1 MIVRDTVIVTKTKYL
16 TDTLELYKDT
26 TIYQDKVRLQL
37 QYIDRKVLVE
47 ATCLPDT
54 IRVTQTKILTKEK
67 DKGDGLLKVGLRWLE
82 IMETTTKVCTKC
94 KVEKSLTE
102 FYTRQSSKDGY
113 MPSCKDC
120 KKQYYHTNKANRK
133 HYLTHK
139 KEDISKKR
147 ESTI

>member
-1 MIVRDTVIVTKTKYL
+1 MNGLTPLKLNPNRLATLTILTIVIAAAVSSCATVKPVLQSVIVKDTVIVTKTKYL

-67 DKGDGLLKVGLRWLE
+67 KQRGWTLEGASVMLGLILVAAYFIKKWIDKL
-82 IMETTTKVCTKC
+82 
-94 KVEKSLTE
+94 VE
-102 FYTRQSSKDGY
+102 
-113 MPSCKDC
+113 
-120 KKQYYHTNKANRK
+120 
-133 HYLTHK
+133 
-139 KEDISKKR
+139 
-147 ESTI
+147 

>member
-1 MIVRDTVIVTKTKYL
+1 MNGLTPSKLNPNRLAMWILPMAATLAVLSSCASVKPVLESVVVRDTVIVTQTKYL

-67 DKGDGLLKVGLRWLE
+67 KQRGWTLEGAAVLLMLILVGVYIVKRWVDK
-82 IMETTTKVCTKC
+82 
-94 KVEKSLTE
+94 LTE
-102 FYTRQSSKDGY
+102 
-113 MPSCKDC
+113 
-120 KKQYYHTNKANRK
+120 
-133 HYLTHK
+133 
-139 KEDISKKR
+139 
-147 ESTI
+147 

>member
-1 MIVRDTVIVTKTKYL
+1 MNGLTNLRMPLNRLAMWILPMAATLAVVSSCATVKPILQSVVVRDTVIVTKTKYL

-67 DKGDGLLKVGLRWLE
+67 KQRGWTLEGAAVLLMLILVGGYIVKPWVH
-82 IMETTTKVCTKC
+82 K
-94 KVEKSLTE
+94 LTE
-102 FYTRQSSKDGY
+102 
-113 MPSCKDC
+113 
-120 KKQYYHTNKANRK
+120 
-133 HYLTHK
+133 
-139 KEDISKKR
+139 
-147 ESTI
+147 

>member
-1 MIVRDTVIVTKTKYL
+1 MWIIPMAATLAALNGCATVKPVLQSVIVRDTVIVTKTKYL

-67 DKGDGLLKVGLRWLE
+67 KQRGWTLEGGLTMLGLILVGAYIVKRWVDK
-82 IMETTTKVCTKC
+82 
-94 KVEKSLTE
+94 LTE
-102 FYTRQSSKDGY
+102 
-113 MPSCKDC
+113 
-120 KKQYYHTNKANRK
+120 
-133 HYLTHK
+133 
-139 KEDISKKR
+139 
-147 ESTI
+147 